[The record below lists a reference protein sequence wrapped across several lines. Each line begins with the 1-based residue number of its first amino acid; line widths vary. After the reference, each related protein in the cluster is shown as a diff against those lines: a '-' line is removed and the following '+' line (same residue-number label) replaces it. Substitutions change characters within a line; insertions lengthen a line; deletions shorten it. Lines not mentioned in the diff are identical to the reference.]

1 MRLNSNRNHGID
13 ATAVSADNRSGRD
26 LFGAGA
32 YPGPPG
38 AAGIRGTI
46 SPQARM
52 TVGAFTAGSQT
63 GATACPSLR
72 QVLPV
77 VPRRSQPVVLP
88 SASERVDPA
97 AVSPGDQKFASK
109 DASRATFPSVTTSTA
124 FSRPEKAT
132 LKAYRGSQHVSSA
145 TRFTQAVLHHAAPH
159 QAAPHQAAP
168 HQAIVKVPELVQAPK
183 RAPSFEVILI

>member
-1 MRLNSNRNHGID
+1 
-13 ATAVSADNRSGRD
+13 
-26 LFGAGA
+26 
-32 YPGPPG
+32 
-38 AAGIRGTI
+38 
-46 SPQARM
+46 M

-124 FSRPEKAT
+124 LSRPEKAT
-132 LKAYRGSQHVSSA
+132 LKAYRGSQQVSSA

-183 RAPSFEVILI
+183 RAPSYEVILIFELNQRL